1 MSAGREEHRFH
12 KNITADAAVHPDE
25 VQKTGSSLK
34 PRVLER
40 VDKAVILFRYLLSAF
55 GLTKCRAAPNARYI
69 SYMNDPT
76 AYNVDSDPGNESRA
90 VLTLQRQLETLR
102 YSKERLSGII
112 ESAMDAIVTIDEE
125 QRILVFNGAAE
136 RMFLCPADDAIGTS
150 LERFIPEKFRG
161 GHHAHIR
168 EFGTTGVSSR
178 AMGATRAVF
187 GLRTSGEEFPIEA
200 SISQVDADGQKLF
213 TVIMRDISDRLRA
226 EHEKERAEERFHQL
240 IEGAP
245 NGMVMVDHFGRILL
259 VNAEIERLFGYVR
272 HELIGEP
279 IEILVPVRYHERHE
293 GSRNAYIENPSTRPM
308 GIGRDLYGLRKDGS
322 EFPVEIGLNPLETSE
337 GRVVVGTIADITER
351 RRLEALAH
359 RRQSQ
364 LAEAQRIAHLGTWN
378 WDLRTNEVDWS
389 DQLFRI
395 FALDPKRKP
404 LSYEELIA
412 EVLHP
417 DDLQMVQDAF
427 ETSFASGTLLDVTF
441 RIVHADGAV
450 RTIRTRGNAVAG
462 MDGKPERMFGTCQD
476 VTEHKLA
483 EERQR
488 VLNDRLENERGRLTD
503 IVSNVPG
510 IVWEIYFGDES
521 AGESFV
527 SAYVEKMLGYDAE
540 EWLSDT
546 QFWLKIV
553 HPDDLEAVRKSSDKL
568 IQGPEKEFAQ
578 EYRWITKD
586 GRIIWAQTNIAKIF
600 DGSGQLIGLRGATLE
615 TTDRK
620 RAEAALVESEEKYRQ
635 LFSSSPLPMWVYDRE
650 TYDILEVNEAA
661 TRHYG
666 YTRDEFR
673 SMTIWDIRTEPE
685 VLRLRETIAK
695 IDSPFG
701 ETAMWQHRK
710 KDGSFIS
717 VECTAHSID
726 FNDRP
731 ARLVLVNDVTQRRS
745 LEDQLRQSQKMEAIG
760 MLAGGIAHDFNNLLT
775 AINGYSEL
783 VLRRMD
789 ADDRFRGSIN
799 EIQKAGKRAAGLT
812 GQLLAFSRK
821 QVLQPKLLDLNG
833 VVSGIEEM
841 LNRMIGEDIELR
853 TALAPDLWSTLADP
867 GQMDQILLNLCVN
880 ARDAMP
886 TGGHITIETKNVN
899 LDDDYAASH
908 FGVKAGP
915 YVMLA
920 VSDTGVGMDAET
932 QKRIYEPF
940 FTTKALGK
948 GTGLGLSTTFGIVQQ
963 SGGSIWV
970 YSEPGKGSTFKV
982 YLPKAEESGTAVVE
996 AAVQPVD
1003 LSGTET
1009 ILLAE
1014 DEEIVRGLAIEALEM
1029 YGYRVLAASS
1039 GHSALKLAA
1048 EHAAEISLLITDVV
1062 MPTMSGHELATELR
1076 KTLPDIKVLYMSGYT
1091 DNSIVHYGVLDEGVE
1106 LLQKPFSTF
1115 ELAQRVRALLNS

>member
-1 MSAGREEHRFH
+1 
-12 KNITADAAVHPDE
+12 
-25 VQKTGSSLK
+25 
-34 PRVLER
+34 
-40 VDKAVILFRYLLSAF
+40 
-55 GLTKCRAAPNARYI
+55 
-69 SYMNDPT
+69 MNDPT
-76 AYNVDSDPGNESRA
+76 AYNVDPGNESRA

-102 YSKERLSGII
+102 YSQERLAGII

-136 RMFLCPADDAIGTS
+136 RMFLCSADEAIGTS

-161 GHHAHIR
+161 GHHGHIR
-168 EFGTTGVSSR
+168 EFAATGVSSR
-178 AMGATRAVF
+178 AMGGTRAVF
-187 GLRTSGEEFPIEA
+187 GLRATGEEFPVEA

-245 NGMVMVDHFGRILL
+245 NGMVMVDHYGRIML
-259 VNAEIERLFGYVR
+259 VNAEIERLFGYGR

-279 IEILVPVRYHERHE
+279 IEILVPVRYRENHE
-293 GSRNAYIENPSTRPM
+293 GYRNAYVENPSARPM

-351 RRLEALAH
+351 RRLEALAL

-364 LAEAQRIAHLGTWN
+364 LAEAQRIAQMGTWN
-378 WDLRTNEVDWS
+378 WDFRTNEVDWS
-389 DQLFRI
+389 DELFRI
-395 FALDPKRKP
+395 FALDHTRRP

-412 EVLHP
+412 EVVHP
-417 DDLQMVQDAF
+417 DDRQILQEQF
-427 ETSFASGTLLDVTF
+427 ETSFAAGTILDITF
-441 RIVHADGAV
+441 RIVHADGSV
-450 RTIRTRGNAVAG
+450 RTIRTRGNPVPG

-476 VTEHKLA
+476 VTEQKEF

-488 VLNDRLENERGRLTD
+488 ILNERLENERGRLTD

-540 EWLSDT
+540 EWLSDP

-553 HPDDLEAVRKSSDKL
+553 HPDDVEAVRKSSDML
-568 IQGPEKEFAQ
+568 VQGPEKEFAQ

-586 GRIIWAQTNIAKIF
+586 GRVIWAQTNIAKIF
-600 DGSGQLIGLRGATLE
+600 DASGRLIGLRGATLE

-620 RAEAALVESEEKYRQ
+620 RAEEALVESEEKYRQ
-635 LFSSSPLPMWVYDRE
+635 LFASSPLPMWVYDRE
-650 TYDILEVNEAA
+650 SYDILEVNEAA

-673 SMTIWDIRTEPE
+673 RMTIWDIRTEQE
-685 VLRLRETIAK
+685 VARLRETVSK

-701 ETAMWQHRK
+701 ETNLWQHRK
-710 KDGSFIS
+710 KDGTFIS

-726 FNDRP
+726 FNGRP
-731 ARLVLVNDVTQRRS
+731 ARLVLVNDITQRQS
-745 LEDQLRQSQKMEAIG
+745 LEEQLRQSQKMEAIG

-783 VLRRMD
+783 VLKRMD
-789 ADDRFRGSIN
+789 PDDRFRGSIE
-799 EIQKAGKRAAGLT
+799 EINKAGKRAAGLT
-812 GQLLAFSRK
+812 SQLLAFSRK
-821 QVLQPKLLDLNG
+821 QVLQPKVLDLNR
-833 VVSGIEEM
+833 VVADIEEM
-841 LNRMIGEDIELR
+841 LRRTIGEDIELR
-853 TALAPDLWSTLADP
+853 TGLAPQLWSTLADP
-867 GQMDQILLNLCVN
+867 GQIEQILLNLCVN

-886 TGGHITIETKNVN
+886 TGGHITIETRNVL
-899 LDDDYAASH
+899 LDEAFATKHLD
-908 FGVKAGP
+908 VRAGP
-915 YVMLA
+915 YVMLS
-920 VSDTGVGMDAET
+920 VSDTGIGMTPEVK
-932 QKRIYEPF
+932 KRIFEPF
-940 FTTKALGK
+940 FSTKPLGK
-948 GTGLGLSTTFGIVQQ
+948 GTGLGLSTTYGIVQQ

-970 YSEPGKGSTFKV
+970 YSEPGKGTTFKV
-982 YLPKAEESGTAVVE
+982 YLPQAAQAERVADE
-996 AAVQPVD
+996 ALVTPTD

-1029 YGYRVLAASS
+1029 FGYKVLPAS
-1039 GHSALKLAA
+1039 GGAEAL
-1048 EHAAEISLLITDVV
+1048 EIARDHQEPIGLLVTDVV
-1062 MPTMSGHELATELR
+1062 MPVMSGHELATEIR
-1076 KTLPDIKVLYMSGYT
+1076 KLLPDLKVLYMSGYT
-1091 DNSIVHYGVLDEGVE
+1091 DNSIVHHGVPDEGVH
-1106 LLQKPFSTF
+1106 LLQKPFSTTD
-1115 ELAQRVRALLNS
+1115 LAQRVRALLDS